1 MHKGN
6 ELYLKIRR
14 IEFFDEYI
22 VDPNRRREDTLDN

>member
-1 MHKGN
+1 MILLILHKGN

-22 VDPNRRREDTLDN
+22 VDPNR